1 MFTQLVRQVV
11 RQFSKTLSGSVLA
24 GVVGVLLL
32 ATAVQALPPGTPDE
46 IRERLTPKG
55 QLCRAGDDC
64 GVAVAAAPVAPR
76 SGEEVYNQFCFA
88 CHATGVGGAP
98 KVGDIAA
105 WEPRISKGMDTLWST
120 MQNGLNAMPAKG
132 TCMNCSDDELRA
144 SMNYLVES
152 GQ

>member
-1 MFTQLVRQVV
+1 MAPQEVRQVT
-11 RQFSKTLSGSVLA
+11 RLFTKSLHISKLGALVSA
-24 GVVGVLLL
+24 LLL
-32 ATAVQALPPGTPDE
+32 SCAVGAVPPGTEDE
-46 IRERLTPKG
+46 IRSRLVAAG

-64 GVAVAAAPVAPR
+64 GVAVAAAPVEPR

-98 KVGDIAA
+98 RVGELAD
-105 WEPRISKGMDTLWST
+105 WEPRIAKGMETLWST

-144 SMNYLVES
+144 SMNYLVDS
-152 GQ
+152 TQ